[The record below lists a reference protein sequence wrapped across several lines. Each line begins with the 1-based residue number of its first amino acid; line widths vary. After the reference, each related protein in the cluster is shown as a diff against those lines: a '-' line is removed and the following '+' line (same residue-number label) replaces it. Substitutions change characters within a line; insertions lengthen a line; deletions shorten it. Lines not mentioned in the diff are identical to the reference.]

1 MPAQSVADVAGSR
14 WFKLVVAVLSSPVAI
29 YLFDWAGFEWSHSLW
44 GWVIFMSSD
53 AGLTSFVGTVLSV
66 GLLLLKSRQRKAG

>member
-1 MPAQSVADVAGSR
+1 MDVENSR
-14 WFKLVVAVLSSPVAI
+14 WFKLVVAVLSAPIAI
-29 YLFDWAGFEWSHSLW
+29 YLFDWASFEWSHSLW

-66 GLLLLKSRQRKAG
+66 ALLLLKARQRKVG